1 MGHNFLFLHISN
13 NFCFSVMCIIDTR
26 LLSIWILSSF
36 VIEFCF
42 GRWLISLCISL
53 FLFLSFNKSGSGLS
67 LFPRCGISGSLMNPG
82 VFNEVSNW
90 MFGTQIPPSHVQA
103 SIVVQLMLLGS
114 CSWPTWVEFCSV
126 PDQLSIWPELLYKF
140 LKFRLSTVLSNTLLH
155 KFQLFRHFLSQISV

>member
-1 MGHNFLFLHISN
+1 
-13 NFCFSVMCIIDTR
+13 MCIIDTR

-126 PDQLSIWPELLYKF
+126 PDRSPNPFAISTTHLYVKVACKPNLSLPHTYYLHPRPNP
-140 LKFRLSTVLSNTLLH
+140 RLN
-155 KFQLFRHFLSQISV
+155 